1 MMGSNLNHLVP
12 DYRNKR
18 KEKKNLKE
26 INFWQQK
33 INQQLELYH
42 LEDDNYDTQLG
53 NAKKKTIVMNCCLNF
68 FDDNVPLLESI
79 IENELEHIKK
89 SGFVMRVLLAKI
101 EIFFCKS
108 LEITKTII
116 LQLFIAVK
124 IAELLSSLVSAKI
137 ASYIVPLLLIAL

>member
-1 MMGSNLNHLVP
+1 
-12 DYRNKR
+12 
-18 KEKKNLKE
+18 
-26 INFWQQK
+26 
-33 INQQLELYH
+33 
-42 LEDDNYDTQLG
+42 
-53 NAKKKTIVMNCCLNF
+53 MNCCLKF

-89 SGFVMRVLLAKI
+89 SVFVIQAVAKL

-116 LQLFIAVK
+116 LQFIAVK